1 MEENERILNQYKVLV
16 DFLGHT
22 LGCGY
27 EIVLHDVRTPEAGIV
42 AIANGSVSG
51 RGIGSPMTDKA
62 LQMAAQGE
70 YQRSDYLV
78 NYAGR
83 IPNGKLIRS
92 STMFI
97 KDDDGNLIGMLCVNF
112 DDSQYQDLAKRLSDL
127 IHPKEY
133 SFSESREEPSAVTEF
148 HETGAKD
155 AEQFHNNPDDL
166 IESIFHKATEKYDI
180 SLDRLTQDERVEI
193 IRQLKDNGLFQLKGA
208 IPYVAERLFCSTA
221 SVYRYIGKIGRE
233 GL

>member
-1 MEENERILNQYKVLV
+1 MDENDQILHQYKVLV

-22 LGCGY
+22 LGSGY
-27 EIVLHDVRTPEAGIV
+27 EIVLHDARTPEAGII
-42 AIANGSVSG
+42 AIANGEISG

-62 LQMAAQGE
+62 LRFAEREE

-83 IPNGKLIRS
+83 IPNGKLVRS

-97 KDDDGNLIGMLCVNF
+97 KGSGGNLIGMLCVNF
-112 DDSQYQDLAKRLSDL
+112 DDSRYQDLAKRLSAL
-127 IHPKEY
+127 IHPKDY
-133 SFSESREEPSAVTEF
+133 SLDRLEADAFSGAEAGESA
-148 HETGAKD
+148 AKD
-155 AEQFHNNPDDL
+155 AEQFHSTPDEL
-166 IESIFHKATEKYDI
+166 IESIFHKATEKYEV
-180 SLDRLTQDERVEI
+180 SLDRLTQDERIEI